1 MTSEPEAPGGEGGST
16 HAPGSERESTARRA
30 ARLLRWYPAAW
41 QARYGDEFTEL
52 LIAEFA
58 ERPRSWRR
66 AADVARGGLLA
77 RLTRAGLCG
86 SPPESAEQVRA
97 GLATAACSAGA
108 FLAIG
113 IAMWAQLTIGW
124 EWEPPRNAATMIGMT
139 SMTAAVLLLAVLALL
154 AVGPLGWSAAC
165 AVRDRRA
172 RHLLAPALLA
182 VAGAAVLAAGSHHF
196 ENGWP
201 GTGAHAWAQQGL
213 VPGGVAAFSWAAT
226 LSISSYWAHPAA
238 LAAFPAAEIAWM
250 AVSPAALI
258 AGVAGVAWL
267 VRRLELSPRVLRFQA
282 RLAGSAAAVMA
293 VFLVGAGC
301 WVVAAGSAPGL
312 VHAGVIDTVGL
323 VVMTAALTVAR
334 RAVRRAVRSAP
345 GLPR

>member
-1 MTSEPEAPGGEGGST
+1 MIGEPEAPGG
-16 HAPGSERESTARRA
+16 ERESTARRA

-41 QARYGDEFTEL
+41 RARYGDEFTEL

-77 RLTRAGLCG
+77 RLARVGLSG
-86 SPPESAEQVRA
+86 RPPESAEQVRA
-97 GLATAACSAGA
+97 GLATAAGAAGA
-108 FLAIG
+108 FLAVG

-124 EWEPPRNAATMIGMT
+124 EWEPPRNAATTIGMT

-154 AVGPLGWSAAC
+154 AVVPLGWSAAR
-165 AVRDRRA
+165 AARDRRA

-250 AVSPAALI
+250 AISPAALI

-293 VFLVGAGC
+293 VFLAGAGC
-301 WVVAAGSAPGL
+301 WVVAAGPGPGL
-312 VHAGVIDTVGL
+312 VHAGTIDTVGL
-323 VVMTAALTVAR
+323 VVMAAALAVAR
-334 RAVRRAVRSAP
+334 RAVRRAARSAP

>member
-1 MTSEPEAPGGEGGST
+1 PGPRQALPADRRGGHGAPRPPRRPAPRRGRGAETPGQKLGHVTSEPEAPGGEGGST

-66 AADVARGGLLA
+66 AADVAPGGLPA
-77 RLTRAGLCG
+77 RRPRARPRGR
-86 SPPESAEQVRA
+86 PPQSAEPVRA

-172 RHLLAPALLA
+172 RHLLAPALLV

-201 GTGAHAWAQQGL
+201 GTGA
-213 VPGGVAAFSWAAT
+213 
-226 LSISSYWAHPAA
+226 PA
-238 LAAFPAAEIAWM
+238 LGP
-250 AVSPAALI
+250 
-258 AGVAGVAWL
+258 
-267 VRRLELSPRVLRFQA
+267 
-282 RLAGSAAAVMA
+282 
-293 VFLVGAGC
+293 
-301 WVVAAGSAPGL
+301 PGL
-312 VHAGVIDTVGL
+312 GPSRGA
-323 VVMTAALTVAR
+323 
-334 RAVRRAVRSAP
+334 AVRRAGTAAVSPHRGPPARP
-345 GLPR
+345 PP

>member
-1 MTSEPEAPGGEGGST
+1 MSGPEAPGGERAST
-16 HAPGSERESTARRA
+16 VRRA

-41 QARYGDEFTEL
+41 RARYGDEFTEL

-66 AADVARGGLLA
+66 AADVARGGVQA
-77 RLTRAGLCG
+77 RLTRVGLSG

-139 SMTAAVLLLAVLALL
+139 AMTAAVLLLAVLALL
-154 AVGPLGWSAAC
+154 ALVPLGWSAAC
-165 AVRDRRA
+165 AARDRRA

-238 LAAFPAAEIAWM
+238 LAAFPAPEIAWM

-258 AGVAGVAWL
+258 AGVAGVAGL
-267 VRRLELSPRVLRFQA
+267 VRRLDLSPRVLRFQA

-293 VFLVGAGC
+293 VFLAGAGC
-301 WVVAAGSAPGL
+301 WVVAAGSGPGL
-312 VHAGVIDTVGL
+312 VHAGAIDTVGL
-323 VVMTAALTVAR
+323 VVMAAALAVAR
-334 RAVRRAVRSAP
+334 GAVRRAARSAP
-345 GLPR
+345 GLPPG

>member
-1 MTSEPEAPGGEGGST
+1 MRSEPEAPGGER
-16 HAPGSERESTARRA
+16 ASTARRA
-30 ARLLRWYPAAW
+30 ARLLRWYPGDW
-41 QARYGDEFTEL
+41 RARYGDEFTEL

-86 SPPESAEQVRA
+86 SPPESAEQLRA

-108 FLAIG
+108 FLAVG
-113 IAMWAQLTIGW
+113 IAIWAQLTIGW
-124 EWEPPRNAATMIGMT
+124 EWEPPRVAATTIGMT

-154 AVGPLGWSAAC
+154 AVVPLGWSAAR
-165 AVRDRRA
+165 AVRDRQA
-172 RHLLAPALLA
+172 PQLLAPALLA
-182 VAGAAVLAAGSHHF
+182 VAGAAVLAAGGHHF

-201 GTGAHAWAQQGL
+201 GTGAHAWGQQGL

-250 AVSPAALI
+250 AVSPAALV
-258 AGVAGVAWL
+258 AGVAGAAGL
-267 VRRLELSPRVLRFQA
+267 VRRLDLSPRVLRFEA
-282 RLAGSAAAVMA
+282 WLADCAAAVMA
-293 VFLVGAGC
+293 VFLAGAGC
-301 WVVAAGSAPGL
+301 WVVAADSGHRLVRPG
-312 VHAGVIDTVGL
+312 AIDTVGL
-323 VVMTAALTVAR
+323 VVMTAALAVAR
-334 RAVRRAVRSAP
+334 RSARRAARSAP
-345 GLPR
+345 GSPR

>member
-1 MTSEPEAPGGEGGST
+1 VISEPGAPGDERASIGERVS
-16 HAPGSERESTARRA
+16 AARRA

-41 QARYGDEFTEL
+41 RARYGDEFTEL

-66 AADVARGGLLA
+66 AADVARGGLVA

-86 SPPESAEQVRA
+86 SSPESAEQVRA
-97 GLATAACSAGA
+97 DLATAACSAGA
-108 FLAIG
+108 FLAVG

-139 SMTAAVLLLAVLALL
+139 SMTAAVLLLAVLAVL
-154 AVGPLGWSAAC
+154 AAVPLGWSAAR

-182 VAGAAVLAAGSHHF
+182 VAGAAVLAVGSRHF
-196 ENGWP
+196 GNGWP

-258 AGVAGVAWL
+258 AGVVGVAGL
-267 VRRLELSPRVLRFQA
+267 VRRLDLSPRVLRFQA
-282 RLAGSAAAVMA
+282 WLAGGAAAVMA
-293 VFLVGAGC
+293 VFLGGAGC
-301 WVVAAGSAPGL
+301 WVVAAGAGPGL
-312 VHAGVIDTVGL
+312 VHPGAIDAIGL
-323 VVMTAALTVAR
+323 VVMTAALAVAR
-334 RAVRRAVRSAP
+334 RAVRRAARSAP
-345 GLPR
+345 GLLR